1 MSVIK
6 YNPSHEL
13 FKIERDSN
21 NLLQNFI
28 HKFKDDSEDK
38 DFLEASWA
46 PLSDIIETD
55 KEYKVAIDIP
65 GVDKKDI
72 RVSVSNGVLSI
83 PGERKEESEVKKS
96 NYYKIEKAYGKYFRS
111 FNLPE
116 NIDMQKIDAEFKS
129 GTLTVHIPKSETAKS
144 KQIEVK
150 IN

>member
-6 YNPSHEL
+6 YNPSREL
-13 FKIERDSN
+13 FKIERDFNS
-21 NLLQNFI
+21 LLQNFI
-28 HKFKDDSEDK
+28 HKFKNDREDK
-38 DFLEASWA
+38 DFLEASWS

-55 KEYKVAIDIP
+55 DEYKVALDIP
-65 GVDKKDI
+65 GVEKKDI
-72 RVSVSNGVLSI
+72 KVSVSNSLLSI
-83 PGERKEESEVKKS
+83 SGERKEENEVIKS

-116 NIDMQKIDAEFKS
+116 NIDMQKIDAEFKN
-129 GTLTVHIPKSETAKS
+129 GTLTVHIPKSENAKP

>member
-1 MSVIK
+1 MSMIK
-6 YNPSHEL
+6 YNPSREL
-13 FKIERDSN
+13 FRIEKDFN
-21 NLLQNFI
+21 NLLKNFL

-55 KEYKVAIDIP
+55 KEYRVALDVP

-72 RVSVSNGVLSI
+72 KVSVSNGVLSI
-83 PGERKEESEVKKS
+83 SGERKEENEVKKS
-96 NYYKIEKAYGKYFRS
+96 NYYKIEKAYGKYYRS
-111 FNLPE
+111 FNLPD
-116 NIDMQKIDAEFKS
+116 NIDDKKIEAEFKN
-129 GTLTVHIPKSETAKS
+129 GTLTVHIPKSETAKP